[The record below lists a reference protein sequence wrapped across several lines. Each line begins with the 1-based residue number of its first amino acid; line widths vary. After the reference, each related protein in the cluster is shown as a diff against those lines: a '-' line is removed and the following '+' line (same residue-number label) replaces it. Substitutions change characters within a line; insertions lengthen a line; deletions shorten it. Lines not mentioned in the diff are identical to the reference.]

1 MAAIVEMAQGGIVP
15 TGKTDSLQRREVQWR
30 QWLIAQLMTLAMA
43 RRAADVGAKTLEL
56 FAERL
61 SQYDQRDIVSMVNRL
76 SYQER
81 ADGELAFPDL
91 ARLDREVRDER
102 NKRMRSE
109 REQREREEAAA
120 EERRRREHPEEF
132 APFDFAGELA
142 KIKARKGEM
151 TPPPVPRRR
160 PSLSNPADIQH
171 LTPQQLRELADL
183 LERQGSRRDAGAHQD
198 RE

>member
-1 MAAIVEMAQGGIVP
+1 
-15 TGKTDSLQRREVQWR
+15 
-30 QWLIAQLMTLAMA
+30 
-43 RRAADVGAKTLEL
+43 
-56 FAERL
+56 
-61 SQYDQRDIVSMVNRL
+61 MVNRL

-142 KIKARKGEM
+142 KIKARKRETM
-151 TPPPVPRRR
+151 TPPVPKRGS
-160 PSLSNPADIQH
+160 SLANPAYNQY

-183 LERQGSRRDAGAHQD
+183 IERQESRRDAGAHQD
-198 RE
+198 RD